1 MNRSSQALVVYDPR
15 TQQTPPAFLYMEMLH
30 DIIVFEQSIQ
40 QVQHPHHVHD
50 ISCELRCMFFTMHHL
65 GDWSLFRRVTTL
77 LHRARVIIFRQCH
90 EYLLRCA
97 VLVDACHSHQHS
109 MHCRKRVSCLECPFS
124 PVEPA
129 SSLPSY
135 VSMELA
141 VAACDDV
148 LRYLV
153 PSMKQYHIHEL
164 RPCLVAFMA
173 DSDSDSSECESDQ
186 YTAKRLCSR
195 DH

>member
-15 TQQTPPAFLYMEMLH
+15 SQQPPPAFLYMEMLH

-40 QVQHPHHVHD
+40 QAQHPHYVHE
-50 ISCELRCMFFTMHHL
+50 ISRELRWMFFTMHHL

-97 VLVDACHSHQHS
+97 VLVDACHSHQHA
-109 MHCRKRVSCLECPFS
+109 MHCRKRVSSLECPFS

-129 SSLPSY
+129 SSMPSY
-135 VSMELA
+135 VSMDLA

-153 PSMKQYHIHEL
+153 PSMKQYYIYEL
-164 RPCLVAFMA
+164 RPYLVTFMA
-173 DSDSDSSECESDQ
+173 DSDTGSSECEFDQ

>member
-1 MNRSSQALVVYDPR
+1 MVYDPR
-15 TQQTPPAFLYMEMLH
+15 SQTPPAFLYMEMLH

-40 QVQHPHHVHD
+40 QAQHPHHVHD
-50 ISCELRCMFFTMHHL
+50 ISCELRWMFFTMHHL

-135 VSMELA
+135 DSMDLA

-153 PSMKQYHIHEL
+153 PSMKQYYIHEL

-173 DSDSDSSECESDQ
+173 DSDTDSSQCESYQ
-186 YTAKRLCSR
+186 HIAKRLCSR

>member
-15 TQQTPPAFLYMEMLH
+15 SQTPPAFLYMEMLH

-40 QVQHPHHVHD
+40 QAQHPNHVHD
-50 ISCELRCMFFTMHHL
+50 ISCELRWMFFTMHHL

-97 VLVDACHSHQHS
+97 VLVDACHRHQHS
-109 MHCRKRVSCLECPFS
+109 THCRKRVSCLECPFTS
-124 PVEPA
+124 VEPA
-129 SSLPSY
+129 PSLPSY
-135 VSMELA
+135 DSMALA

-153 PSMKQYHIHEL
+153 PSMKQYYIHDL

-173 DSDSDSSECESDQ
+173 DSDTDCSECES
-186 YTAKRLCSR
+186 YHHIAKRLCSR